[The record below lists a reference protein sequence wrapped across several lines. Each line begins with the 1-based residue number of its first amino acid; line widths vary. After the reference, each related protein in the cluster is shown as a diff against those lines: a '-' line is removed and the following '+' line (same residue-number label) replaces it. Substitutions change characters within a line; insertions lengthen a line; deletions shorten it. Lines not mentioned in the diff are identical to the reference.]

1 MDNMCAAFCAWFKF
15 YHGYNPSVAPE
26 DSHLVGSRRVAFEAG
41 YKAALNSL
49 NIKLP
54 AMEKTPAD
62 DNNYAHGYNRAIT
75 ECHDAIKHQGFS
87 VELTLK

>member
-1 MDNMCAAFCAWFKF
+1 MDNMYAAFCAWFKD
-15 YHGYNPSVAPE
+15 YHGFNPSVASE

-54 AMEKTPAD
+54 AKEESPPD

-75 ECHDAIKHQGFS
+75 ECSDAIKSQGFT

>member
-1 MDNMCAAFCAWFKF
+1 MDNMCAAFCEWFKV
-15 YHGYNPSVAPE
+15 YHGYKSSVASE
-26 DSHLVGSRRVAFEAG
+26 GSHLVGSRRIAFEAG
-41 YKAALNSL
+41 YKAALNAV

-54 AMEKTPAD
+54 AKEENPSD

-75 ECHDAIKHQGFS
+75 ECSDAIKHQGFT

>member
-1 MDNMCAAFCAWFKF
+1 MDNMYAAFCAWFKSS
-15 YHGYNPSVAPE
+15 HGYSPSVAPD
-26 DSHLVGSRRVAFEAG
+26 DSHLVSVRRIAFEAG
-41 YKAALNSL
+41 YKAALNAV

-54 AMEKTPAD
+54 AKEENPSD

-75 ECHDAIKHQGFS
+75 ECSDAIKRHGFT